1 MTASD
6 PARPRP
12 SLIAVVAGVV
22 LGFVIGSM
30 FVNRGDVRGA
40 EQALRDNLKAV
51 DAEDR
56 QAMIASFHRDSPF
69 AEQAGVIFDQVAPRV
84 DVTAELVS
92 FEPIAADG
100 DLMVARYVQRT
111 VAEETGSQAEAFVDN
126 QISGLAVFRMQDG
139 KPRIWVTVPIE
150 ATEVEAVG
158 ATR

>member
-30 FVNRGDVRGA
+30 FVNRGDVRAA
-40 EQALRDNLKAV
+40 EQVLRDNIKAV
-51 DAEDR
+51 DLEDR

-69 AEQAGVIFDQVAPRV
+69 AEQAGEIFDRITPRV
-84 DVTAELVS
+84 DVKAELVS

-111 VAEETGSQAEAFVDN
+111 MAEASGSEEQAFVDN
-126 QISGLAVFRMQDG
+126 RISGLAVFRMQDG
-139 KPRIWVTVPIE
+139 TPRIWVTVPIE
-150 ATEVEAVG
+150 ASEIQAEAP
-158 ATR
+158 R